1 MEASRETTLL
11 ARLEELSRD
20 LDELRRRVVLLE
32 PAPSTSAAEVD
43 ELRRRVVLLERR
55 PSASTAEVETQ
66 PPLPQLAPPPSPELE
81 LMPEVGLEWAA
92 GLVPLFGWGLLG
104 IAGAYLLRALTEA
117 GYLPG
122 LLGVGLGIVYA
133 AWWLFLAAHRAHE
146 RPMFSIIHGLTAALI
161 MAPML
166 WEMTVSFHLIPPL
179 AASVFAVCFTVFGLA
194 IGWKRNLTPIAWIA
208 TLAGLVTTTAL
219 FRETHAP
226 TVWAVSILVIAA
238 ATEFA
243 ACRDHWLGL
252 RWVVALAADFAVL
265 LVTLLTTLAPAAGVV
280 QGLQFAL
287 LTIYLTS
294 TIDRTLLRGLNVTR
308 FEVSQAAMTFA
319 ILVGGA
325 LRLTGAGETGA
336 GLTGAS
342 QTGPWG
348 VGAFCLLA
356 AAVCYAVSF
365 ASLENRD
372 GRSRNFYAY
381 STFALLLV
389 VTGCGVLLNSAALA
403 AAFSG
408 LAVAALV
415 AGFRRDRYTLRL
427 HAGAYLL
434 LAVGMAGMVPRATER
449 IIRTGGGLESGLP
462 LPYAFALLGAAL
474 CYAMLVAQE
483 RQRAPRWT
491 DSVEVTLLAA
501 LAAWGALGAAAGWMS
516 AAPLRTAL
524 LTAAALAMAWS
535 RRAELR
541 RLAYPLMALAGL
553 KLLAEDL
560 QQGRSLTLF
569 GSLIFF
575 GGGLILLPRLL
586 RRAAPPNSASRVP
599 APEPAAGQETPA
611 T

>member
-1 MEASRETTLL
+1 MPGRSEDHLEASRETTLL

-43 ELRRRVVLLERR
+43 ELRRRVVLLEPAPSASAAEVDELRRRVVLLERR
-55 PSASTAEVETQ
+55 PSASTAEVEAH

-308 FEVSQAAMTFA
+308 FEVSQAAMT
-319 ILVGGA
+319 L
-325 LRLTGAGETGA
+325 
-336 GLTGAS
+336 
-342 QTGPWG
+342 
-348 VGAFCLLA
+348 
-356 AAVCYAVSF
+356 
-365 ASLENRD
+365 D
-372 GRSRNFYAY
+372 
-381 STFALLLV
+381 
-389 VTGCGVLLNSAALA
+389 
-403 AAFSG
+403 
-408 LAVAALV
+408 
-415 AGFRRDRYTLRL
+415 
-427 HAGAYLL
+427 
-434 LAVGMAGMVPRATER
+434 
-449 IIRTGGGLESGLP
+449 
-462 LPYAFALLGAAL
+462 
-474 CYAMLVAQE
+474 
-483 RQRAPRWT
+483 
-491 DSVEVTLLAA
+491 
-501 LAAWGALGAAAGWMS
+501 
-516 AAPLRTAL
+516 
-524 LTAAALAMAWS
+524 
-535 RRAELR
+535 
-541 RLAYPLMALAGL
+541 
-553 KLLAEDL
+553 
-560 QQGRSLTLF
+560 
-569 GSLIFF
+569 
-575 GGGLILLPRLL
+575 
-586 RRAAPPNSASRVP
+586 
-599 APEPAAGQETPA
+599 
-611 T
+611 

>member
-11 ARLEELSRD
+11 ARLEDLSRD

-32 PAPSTSAAEVD
+32 HGPSASTAPVD
-43 ELRRRVVLLERR
+43 ELRRRDVLLERT
-55 PSASTAEVETQ
+55 PSPTTAEIETP
-66 PPLPQLAPPPSPELE
+66 PPLTELE
-81 LMPEVGLEWAA
+81 LPPVAGVEWAA

-179 AASVFAVCFTVFGLA
+179 AASAVAVCFTVFGLA
-194 IGWKRNLTPIAWIA
+194 IGWQRNLTPIAWIA

-325 LRLTGAGETGA
+325 LRLTGA
-336 GLTGAS
+336 S

-356 AAVCYAVSF
+356 AVVCYAVSF

-389 VTGCGVLLNSAALA
+389 VTGCGVLLNPAALA
-403 AAFSG
+403 AAVSG

-449 IIRTGGGLESGLP
+449 IIRTGGGVESGLP

-491 DSVEVTLLAA
+491 DTLEVTLVAA

-541 RLAYPLMALAGL
+541 RLAYPLMGLAGL

-575 GGGLILLPRLL
+575 GGGLILLPRLM
-586 RRAAPPNSASRVP
+586 RRAWPADSSSSAR
-599 APEPAAGQETPA
+599 AAGPTDQEPQA